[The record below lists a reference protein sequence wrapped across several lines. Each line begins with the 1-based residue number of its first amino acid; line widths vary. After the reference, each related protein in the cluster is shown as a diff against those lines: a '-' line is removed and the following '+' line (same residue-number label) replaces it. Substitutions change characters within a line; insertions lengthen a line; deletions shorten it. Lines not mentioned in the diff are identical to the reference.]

1 MNEPS
6 FTIGIEEEYMLVD
19 RKSRNLISEA
29 PAEMLSECEELLQ
42 GQVSPE
48 FLQCQIEVG
57 TDVCNTLHEARR
69 ELAYLRKTVA
79 TVAERHGLAVV
90 AASTHPFGKPSK
102 LEHTHKDR
110 YEQLAQDLQEVV
122 RQLVISGM
130 HIHIGIEDDD
140 LRVDIMDQVRYVLPH
155 MLALSTSSPFW
166 RGRNT
171 GLKSYRLSIWD
182 GMPRTGTP
190 EYFDSYGE
198 YQRHVDILVQAG
210 VIEDAT
216 KIWWDVRP
224 SARYPTLEMRIS
236 DVCTRLDDAI
246 CVAAFYLCWTRM
258 LYRLRRR
265 NQRWRQ
271 YHTFLINENRW
282 RAHRY
287 GIDEGLLDF
296 GRGEIVP
303 FEKLMDEIIELLRE
317 DAEHFNCVKE
327 LEHMRTILRE
337 GTSAHRQVAAYE
349 QAIAQGK
356 EHEEALHAI
365 VDLLIDETLIGTD

>member
-29 PAEMLSECEELLQ
+29 PAEMLSECEHLLQ
-42 GQVSPE
+42 GRVSPE

-317 DAEHFNCVKE
+317 DAEHFDCVKE

-356 EHEEALHAI
+356 EHEQALHAI

>member
-356 EHEEALHAI
+356 EHEQALHAI

>member
-1 MNEPS
+1 M
-6 FTIGIEEEYMLVD
+6 
-19 RKSRNLISEA
+19 
-29 PAEMLSECEELLQ
+29 
-42 GQVSPE
+42 
-48 FLQCQIEVG
+48 
-57 TDVCNTLHEARR
+57 
-69 ELAYLRKTVA
+69 
-79 TVAERHGLAVV
+79 
-90 AASTHPFGKPSK
+90 
-102 LEHTHKDR
+102 
-110 YEQLAQDLQEVV
+110 V

-130 HIHIGIEDDD
+130 HIHVGIEDDD

-198 YQRHVDILVQAG
+198 YRRHVDILVQAG

-236 DVCTRLDDAI
+236 DVCTRLDDAM

-258 LYRLRRR
+258 LYRLHRR

-271 YHTFLINENRW
+271 YNTFLINENRW
-282 RAHRY
+282 RAHCY

-303 FEKLMDEIIELLRE
+303 FEKLANEIIELIRE
-317 DAEHFNCVKE
+317 DAEFFNCVDE
-327 LEHMRTILRE
+327 LEHMKTILRE

-349 QAIAQGK
+349 QAMAEGK
-356 EHEEALHAI
+356 SHEEALHAI
-365 VDLLIDETLIGTD
+365 VDLLIDETLIGTE